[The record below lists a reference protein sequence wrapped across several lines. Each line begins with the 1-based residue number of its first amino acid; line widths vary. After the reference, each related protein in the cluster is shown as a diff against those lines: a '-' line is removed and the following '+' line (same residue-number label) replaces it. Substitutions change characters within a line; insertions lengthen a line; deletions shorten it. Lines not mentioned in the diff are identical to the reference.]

1 MDQRAESIR
10 RRAHEIWVQEGRREG
25 RSEDHWERAARVALS
40 PHLPAGRRL
49 PATVSIAKAD
59 RPGCAPETFPEIIGI
74 GVCGDDE
81 FCSLDRTDKSDRASG
96 RRGRKIA
103 QGIAEQLKAPG
114 IMSGQSTIFAL

>member
-10 RRAHEIWVQEGRREG
+10 RRAHEIWEQEGRREG

-59 RPGCAPETFPEIIGI
+59 RSGCAPETFPEIIGI

-81 FCSLDRTDKSDRASG
+81 FCSLDRTDSDFANPIEPPGEGVG
-96 RRGRKIA
+96 RSRR
-103 QGIAEQLKAPG
+103 E
-114 IMSGQSTIFAL
+114 SRSS